1 MDIPGKISCWVR
13 KTLFAVLLIA
23 APLGLFAQVSAEKKS
38 QASEERIVS
47 SSHKKLL
54 DSAEFYKKQDI
65 TKSLTFIENSLK
77 VLPAGNTDKKAQ
89 SFSTLGDIYLY
100 WNQYDLAVANYK
112 NALNA
117 KNDLATSLKLAKAYF
132 LNKNYA
138 ESLAVYQK
146 LIGNRALS
154 PYQQVTLYEGLG
166 EVYEKR
172 GDFGEAV
179 KQYQKGLQIATEH
192 RITPKIT
199 NLNSRIA
206 DAYSQSGN
214 AIQAESYYKNSLQL
228 ASREN
233 TGRAVQEKEKVADFY
248 RKENKYDKE
257 IALRQSALEDAE
269 ELNEQAQAS
278 SAFAKPDSL
287 TPQRINYKI
296 GDAFI
301 AKNQP
306 QQAIPYLQ
314 KSIAQAGEEADL
326 SVQKDATRK
335 LSEVYK
341 TVGAYDK
348 ALETYQK
355 YVQLVDVLY
364 EKKEEELARVAQ
376 FSKDIAL
383 QQSRITGL
391 EQERQLSESRYQLA
405 LKEQQLVTENNKRQQ
420 LIIYSL
426 LFGLLLMGLTTYFLY
441 RSNRQQTLTNR
452 VLALKSLRSQM
463 NPHFIFN
470 ALNSI
475 NNFIARNDERSANR
489 FLSDFS
495 TLMRSVLENSEKD
508 FISLPEE
515 LELLRRY
522 VALEHARFPEKFEY
536 YINVEENVRAKSFQI
551 PPMLLQPY
559 VENAIWHG
567 LRYKEGKGR
576 LAICVQQ
583 PDEGSIEIQIEDD
596 GIGRK
601 RSARLKTEHQRK
613 QPSKAMGNIEKRI
626 AILNKMYPGK
636 IFVRV
641 DDASEDGTGTKVSL
655 ILKR

>member
-1 MDIPGKISCWVR
+1 MD
-13 KTLFAVLLIA
+13 
-23 APLGLFAQVSAEKKS
+23 
-38 QASEERIVS
+38 ERIVS
-47 SSHKKLL
+47 PSHKQLL
-54 DSAEFYKKQDI
+54 DSAEFYKKQNI
-65 TKSLTFIENSLK
+65 TRSITFIENSLK
-77 VLPAGNTDKKAQ
+77 VLPAGDAVKKAQ
-89 SFSTLGDIYLY
+89 SFSALGDIYLY
-100 WNQYDLAVANYK
+100 WNQYDLAIANYK

-117 KNDLATSLKLAKAYF
+117 KDDPATSLKLAKAYF

-138 ESLAVYQK
+138 ESLAAYQK
-146 LIGNRALS
+146 LAGNRALS
-154 PYQQVTLYEGLG
+154 PYQQVTFYEGLG
-166 EVYEKR
+166 EVYEKT

-179 KQYQKGLQIATEH
+179 KNYQKGLQIANQQG
-192 RITPKIT
+192 ITPKIT

-214 AIQAESYYKNSLQL
+214 ATQAESYYKNSLQL

-233 TGRAVQEKEKVADFY
+233 AGRAVQEKEKVADFY
-248 RKENKYDKE
+248 RKENQYDKE

-269 ELNEQAQAS
+269 ELSEQASAP

-314 KSIAQAGEEADL
+314 KSISQANKEADL
-326 SVQKDATRK
+326 SVQKEATRK

-364 EKKEEELARVAQ
+364 EKKEEELAQVAQ

-405 LKEQQLVTENNKRQQ
+405 LKEQQLTTESNKRQQ

-426 LFGLLLMGLTTYFLY
+426 LFGFLLMGLTAYFFY
-441 RSNRQQTLTNR
+441 RSNRQQTLANR

-515 LELLRRY
+515 LELLKRY
-522 VALEHARFPEKFEY
+522 VALEHARFPEKFDY
-536 YINVEENVRAKSFQI
+536 YINVEENVRAESFQV

-576 LAICVQQ
+576 LTICVQQ
-583 PDEGSIEIQIEDD
+583 PDEESVEIQVEDD
-596 GIGRK
+596 GIGRR

-636 IFVRV
+636 ISVRV
-641 DDASEDGTGTKVSL
+641 DDILEDGSGTKVSL

>member
-1 MDIPGKISCWVR
+1 MD
-13 KTLFAVLLIA
+13 
-23 APLGLFAQVSAEKKS
+23 
-38 QASEERIVS
+38 ERIVS
-47 SSHKKLL
+47 PSHKQLL
-54 DSAEFYKKQDI
+54 DSAEFYKKQNI
-65 TKSLTFIENSLK
+65 TRSITFIENSLK
-77 VLPAGNTDKKAQ
+77 VLPAGDTDKKAQ
-89 SFSTLGDIYLY
+89 SFYALGDIYLY
-100 WNQYDLAVANYK
+100 WNQYDLAIANYK

-117 KNDLATSLKLAKAYF
+117 KDDPATSLKLAKAYF

-138 ESLAVYQK
+138 ESLAAYQK
-146 LIGNRALS
+146 LAGNRALS
-154 PYQQVTLYEGLG
+154 PYQQVTFYEGLG
-166 EVYEKR
+166 EVYEKT

-179 KQYQKGLQIATEH
+179 KNYQKGLQIANQQG
-192 RITPKIT
+192 ITPKIT

-206 DAYSQSGN
+206 DAYSQAGN
-214 AIQAESYYKNSLQL
+214 TTQAESYYKNSLQL

-233 TGRAVQEKEKVADFY
+233 AGRAVQEKEKVADFY
-248 RKENKYDKE
+248 RKENQYDKE

-269 ELNEQAQAS
+269 ELNEQASAP

-314 KSIAQAGEEADL
+314 KSISQANKEADL
-326 SVQKDATRK
+326 SVQKEATRK

-364 EKKEEELARVAQ
+364 EKKEEELAQVAQ

-405 LKEQQLVTENNKRQQ
+405 LKEQQLTTESNKRQQ

-426 LFGLLLMGLTTYFLY
+426 LFGFLLMGLTAYFFY
-441 RSNRQQTLTNR
+441 RSNRQQTLANR

-515 LELLRRY
+515 LELLKRY
-522 VALEHARFPEKFEY
+522 VALEHARFPEKFDY
-536 YINVEENVRAKSFQI
+536 YINVEENVRAESFQV

-576 LAICVQQ
+576 LTICVQQ
-583 PDEGSIEIQIEDD
+583 PDEESVEIQVEDD
-596 GIGRK
+596 GIGRR

-636 IFVRV
+636 ISVRV
-641 DDASEDGTGTKVSL
+641 DDILEDGSGTKVSL

>member
-1 MDIPGKISCWVR
+1 MD
-13 KTLFAVLLIA
+13 
-23 APLGLFAQVSAEKKS
+23 
-38 QASEERIVS
+38 ERIVS
-47 SSHKKLL
+47 PSHKQLL
-54 DSAEFYKKQDI
+54 DSAEFYKKQNI
-65 TKSLTFIENSLK
+65 TRSITFIENSLK
-77 VLPAGNTDKKAQ
+77 VLPAGDAVKKAQ
-89 SFSTLGDIYLY
+89 SFSALGDIYLY
-100 WNQYDLAVANYK
+100 WNQYDLAIANYK

-117 KNDLATSLKLAKAYF
+117 KDDPATSLKLAKAYF

-138 ESLAVYQK
+138 ESLAAYQK
-146 LIGNRALS
+146 LAGNRALS
-154 PYQQVTLYEGLG
+154 PYQQVTFYEGLG
-166 EVYEKR
+166 EVYEKT

-179 KQYQKGLQIATEH
+179 KNYQKGLQIANQQG
-192 RITPKIT
+192 ITPKIT

-214 AIQAESYYKNSLQL
+214 ATQAESYYKNSLQL

-233 TGRAVQEKEKVADFY
+233 AGRAVQEKEKVADFY
-248 RKENKYDKE
+248 RKENQYDKE

-269 ELNEQAQAS
+269 ELNEQASAP

-314 KSIAQAGEEADL
+314 KSISQANKEADL
-326 SVQKDATRK
+326 SVQKEATRK

-364 EKKEEELARVAQ
+364 EKKEEELAQVAQ

-405 LKEQQLVTENNKRQQ
+405 LKEQQLTTESNKRQQ

-426 LFGLLLMGLTTYFLY
+426 LFGFLLMGLTAYFFY
-441 RSNRQQTLTNR
+441 RSNRQQTLANR

-515 LELLRRY
+515 LELLKRY
-522 VALEHARFPEKFEY
+522 VALEHARFPEKFDY
-536 YINVEENVRAKSFQI
+536 YINVEENVRAESFQV

-576 LAICVQQ
+576 LTICVQQ
-583 PDEGSIEIQIEDD
+583 PDEESVEIQVEDD
-596 GIGRK
+596 GIGRR

-636 IFVRV
+636 ISVRV
-641 DDASEDGTGTKVSL
+641 DDILEDGSGTKVSL

>member
-1 MDIPGKISCWVR
+1 MD
-13 KTLFAVLLIA
+13 
-23 APLGLFAQVSAEKKS
+23 
-38 QASEERIVS
+38 ERIVS
-47 SSHKKLL
+47 PSHKQLL
-54 DSAEFYKKQDI
+54 DSAEFYKKQNI
-65 TKSLTFIENSLK
+65 TRSITFIENSLK
-77 VLPAGNTDKKAQ
+77 VLPAGDTDKKAQ
-89 SFSTLGDIYLY
+89 SFSALGDIYLY
-100 WNQYDLAVANYK
+100 WNQYDLAIANYK

-117 KNDLATSLKLAKAYF
+117 KDDPATSLKLAKAYF

-138 ESLAVYQK
+138 ESLAAYRK
-146 LIGNRALS
+146 LAGNRALS
-154 PYQQVTLYEGLG
+154 PYQQVTFYEGLG
-166 EVYEKR
+166 EVYEKT

-179 KQYQKGLQIATEH
+179 KNYQKGLQIANQQG
-192 RITPKIT
+192 ITPKIT

-214 AIQAESYYKNSLQL
+214 ATQAESYYKNSLQL

-233 TGRAVQEKEKVADFY
+233 AGRAVQEKEKVADFY
-248 RKENKYDKE
+248 RKENQYDKE

-269 ELNEQAQAS
+269 ELNEQASAP

-314 KSIAQAGEEADL
+314 KSISQANKEADL
-326 SVQKDATRK
+326 SVQKEATRK

-364 EKKEEELARVAQ
+364 EKKEEELAQVAQ

-405 LKEQQLVTENNKRQQ
+405 LKEQQLTTESNKRQQ

-426 LFGLLLMGLTTYFLY
+426 LFGFLLMGLTAYFFY
-441 RSNRQQTLTNR
+441 RSNRQQTLANR

-515 LELLRRY
+515 LELLKRY
-522 VALEHARFPEKFEY
+522 VALEHARFPEKFDY
-536 YINVEENVRAKSFQI
+536 YINVEENVRAESFQV

-576 LAICVQQ
+576 LTICVQQ
-583 PDEGSIEIQIEDD
+583 PDEESVEIQVEDD
-596 GIGRK
+596 GIGRR

-636 IFVRV
+636 ISVRV
-641 DDASEDGTGTKVSL
+641 DDILEDGSGTKVSL